1 MAVRG
6 RGTLRRGDVRG
17 LRRPRPRHHERA
29 RLLWKIWTENATD
42 RTAGGIYLFTDEAS
56 ARTYCDMHTK
66 RLQSFGVSGIRAL
79 FFDVNTALTATT
91 RGPAS

>member
-1 MAVRG
+1 
-6 RGTLRRGDVRG
+6 
-17 LRRPRPRHHERA
+17 
-29 RLLWKIWTENATD
+29 
-42 RTAGGIYLFTDEAS
+42 
-56 ARTYCDMHTK
+56 MHTK